1 MATFPLK
8 IMTPDGVAFDGAVT
22 SVSCRTINGQLQLLA
37 RHTDI
42 CTALGMGEAHIK
54 LEDGTVRRAACM
66 GGMLSMLG
74 GECHL
79 LATTFEWADAIDAER
94 AARSKARAEAL
105 LAQKNLDKRD
115 MQLAEARLRRALV
128 RSSVAAR
135 KDI

>member
-37 RHTDI
+37 RHIDI

-54 LEDGTVRRAACM
+54 LLAAHDRDCTTCVK
-66 GGMLSMLG
+66 S

>member
-8 IMTPDGVAFDGAVT
+8 IMTPDGVAFDGEVT
-22 SVSCRTINGQLQLLA
+22 SVSCRTINGQVQLLA
-37 RHTDI
+37 KHIDF
-42 CTALGMGEAHIK
+42 CTALGMGEAHIR

-66 GGMLSMLG
+66 GGMLSMMQ

-79 LATTFEWADAIDAER
+79 LATTFEWADAIDTER
-94 AARSKARAEAL
+94 AARSKARAEET
-105 LAQKNLDKRD
+105 LAHKNLDKRE
-115 MQLAEARLRRALV
+115 MELAEARLKRALV

>member
-1 MATFPLK
+1 MIYILIMNVIGFCLMGLDKHRARTRQWRVPEK
-8 IMTPDGVAFDGAVT
+8 ILFGA
-22 SVSCRTINGQLQLLA
+22 
-37 RHTDI
+37 
-42 CTALGMGEAHIK
+42 AL
-54 LEDGTVRRAACM
+54 
-66 GGMLSMLG
+66 LG

>member
-8 IMTPDGVAFDGAVT
+8 IMTPDGVAFDGEVT
-22 SVSCRTINGQLQLLA
+22 SVSCRTINGQVQLLA
-37 RHTDI
+37 KHIDF
-42 CTALGMGEAHIK
+42 CTALGMGEAHVK

-66 GGMLSMLG
+66 GGMLSMMQ

-79 LATTFEWADAIDAER
+79 LATTFEWADAIDTER
-94 AARSKARAEAL
+94 AARSKARAEET
-105 LAQKNLDKRD
+105 LAQKNLDKRE
-115 MQLAEARLRRALV
+115 MELAEARLKRALV